1 MRVNRQTVPRMTGE
15 RIHVREIRP
24 FFAVDRSTTGL
35 RD

>member
-1 MRVNRQTVPRMTGE
+1 MTGE